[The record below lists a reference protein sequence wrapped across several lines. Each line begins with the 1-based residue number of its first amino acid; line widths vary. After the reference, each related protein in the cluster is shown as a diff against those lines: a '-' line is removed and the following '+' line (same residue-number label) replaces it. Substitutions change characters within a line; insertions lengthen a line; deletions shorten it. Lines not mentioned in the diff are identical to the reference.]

1 MAAAAAAIYAH
12 VHEATQPSHPRDVRG
27 RSKKQGKVIDA
38 LIFSLPAILGAIYY
52 KRRDSVDELIKKT
65 FQIVL
70 NKATELKLLKM

>member
-1 MAAAAAAIYAH
+1 MVVPLYEMTVFRPDIKYSEAI
-12 VHEATQPSHPRDVRG
+12 T

-65 FQIVL
+65 FQIVV

>member
-1 MAAAAAAIYAH
+1 MVVPLYEMTVFRPDIKYSEAI
-12 VHEATQPSHPRDVRG
+12 T

-65 FQIVL
+65 FQIAV